1 MTALTR
7 LSPAGIP
14 GRRRRSSA
22 VVVAYDVLLYAEAV
36 RPARGVEASTA
47 LQAVTAPQAVVREI
61 LSLPLQAR
69 TPVVARA
76 FEPSLHFIALAP
88 AAARATEGFRM
99 TAYLEQYDKVP
110 YSILRY
116 TIEWSA
122 VEAELSTTL
131 ASAVWSVPTASGL
144 AIDAES
150 VSGSSALVTLSGGT
164 VGRSAY
170 HAVTCAATFASG
182 AVRERSIGVRLVDRI
197 VIGRRDKDPGDLA
210 RFVLD
215 WSDWL
220 KQYGTTVAS
229 GAWIVSDLLGVT
241 TEASVTAA
249 NPTSITLSGGT
260 VRGGKVFTVDNR
272 IVAANGLRD
281 MQSFEVRIVNL

>member
-1 MTALTR
+1 
-7 LSPAGIP
+7 
-14 GRRRRSSA
+14 
-22 VVVAYDVLLYAEAV
+22 
-36 RPARGVEASTA
+36 
-47 LQAVTAPQAVVREI
+47 
-61 LSLPLQAR
+61 
-69 TPVVARA
+69 
-76 FEPSLHFIALAP
+76 
-88 AAARATEGFRM
+88 
-99 TAYLEQYDKVP
+99 
-110 YSILRY
+110 
-116 TIEWSA
+116 
-122 VEAELSTTL
+122 
-131 ASAVWSVPTASGL
+131 
-144 AIDAES
+144 
-150 VSGSSALVTLSGGT
+150 
-164 VGRSAY
+164 
-170 HAVTCAATFASG
+170 
-182 AVRERSIGVRLVDRI
+182 
-197 VIGRRDKDPGDLA
+197 LA